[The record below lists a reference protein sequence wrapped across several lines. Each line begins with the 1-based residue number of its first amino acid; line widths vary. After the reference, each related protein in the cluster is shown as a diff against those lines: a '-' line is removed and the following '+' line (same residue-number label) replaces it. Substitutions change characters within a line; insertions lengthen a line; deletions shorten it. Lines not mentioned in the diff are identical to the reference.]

1 MEEGPT
7 GLPPPSPRPGAL
19 ELHEDFYRTYQ
30 PSPDTTAP
38 VSVPL
43 RPRHHTHPASSYT
56 GSSRSY
62 SDELADPLAFRA
74 AEPYGSAPPNVNKKA
89 LHEWENLVTEV
100 QSIKADTIDSVKD
113 EDSLSSAT
121 LPALRD
127 RFRRRRL
134 DEEDMGGEN
143 DQIPGPMEGDR
154 PHPRISGMPPHLGRE
169 VTCSE
174 KHGLKKAVGRPRSS
188 KVPEMGERCHSM
200 TNVEEE
206 MSDKT
211 LIQNYRI
218 THGKPFFTLDDIIN
232 TPFPVAPGLTAM
244 PTRDSKRLSVIL
256 SAPTKVNTGEDV
268 VKGIW
273 RRSLDN
279 LEELGKAQERSHLE
293 VRAELGE

>member
-19 ELHEDFYRTYQ
+19 ELHEDFYRTHQ
-30 PSPDTTAP
+30 PCQDTTAP
-38 VSVPL
+38 VSIPP

-56 GSSRSY
+56 GWNRSY
-62 SDELADPLAFRA
+62 SDELADPLASRA
-74 AEPYGSAPPNVNKKA
+74 AESYGSAPPNVNKKV
-89 LHEWENLVTEV
+89 LHEWESLVTEI
-100 QSIKADTIDSVKD
+100 QSIKADTIDSVND

-121 LPALRD
+121 LPGLRD

-134 DEEDMGGEN
+134 DEEDRGGEN
-143 DQIPGPMEGDR
+143 DQILGPMEGDR
-154 PHPRISGMPPHLGRE
+154 PNPRISGMPPHLGRE

-188 KVPEMGERCHSM
+188 KVPEMAERCHSM
-200 TNVEEE
+200 TNLDEE

-218 THGKPFFTLDDIIN
+218 THGKPVFTLDDIIN
-232 TPFPVAPGLTAM
+232 TPFPVAPVLTAM
-244 PTRDSKRLSVIL
+244 PTRDSKRSSVIL
-256 SAPTKVNTGEDV
+256 SAPTKVNTGKDV
-268 VKGIW
+268 VKCIG
-273 RRSLDN
+273 RRSLDD
-279 LEELGKAQERSHLE
+279 LEELEKAQERSRPE